1 VDPEKKPAPFVVP
14 LSVKPEVAAQ
24 MWALQVMLRDQE
36 KARQVKARIVEANFE
51 MEK

>member
-1 VDPEKKPAPFVVP
+1 MDPEKKPVPFTAPF
-14 LSVKPEVAAQ
+14 SVKPQVAAQ

-36 KARQVKARIVEANFE
+36 KARQAKARIVEANFE